1 MNRYISLLFQICIAL
16 FWGTILSILIS
27 RNKNVNMTINELKYE
42 TFLTLDLNFWLKK
55 AEKLHDLNEKLE

>member
-1 MNRYISLLFQICIAL
+1 MESMSKQTNNVLNYKSFNRYISLLFQICIAL

-42 TFLTLDLNFWLKK
+42 TFLTLD
-55 AEKLHDLNEKLE
+55 